1 MNFLLFNIISLLWT
15 LYVRFP
21 IVMID
26 FEMIWV
32 LRDVTET
39 NRDLRKNIKRD
50 YNIFHAKICPGND
63 IFIML

>member
-39 NRDLRKNIKRD
+39 NRDLRKNIKIRV
-50 YNIFHAKICPGND
+50 FLRRVPQAVT
-63 IFIML
+63 FFSQ

>member
-39 NRDLRKNIKRD
+39 NRDLRKNIKSLVFLRRVPQAVT
-50 YNIFHAKICPGND
+50 F
-63 IFIML
+63 FSQ